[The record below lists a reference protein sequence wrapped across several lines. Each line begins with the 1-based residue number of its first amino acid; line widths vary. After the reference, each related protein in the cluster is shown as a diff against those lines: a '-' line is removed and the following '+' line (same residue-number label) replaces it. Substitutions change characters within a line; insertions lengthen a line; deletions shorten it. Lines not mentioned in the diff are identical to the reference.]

1 MTTAT
6 DVAIDHGAMKFADS
20 GMREIAE
27 GAGGDAARAAV
38 SDDEASAAWDSMQ
51 DKFEELV
58 PPTTIDF
65 TRSLLC

>member
-1 MTTAT
+1 MC
-6 DVAIDHGAMKFADS
+6 G
-20 GMREIAE
+20 EIAE

-58 PPTTIDF
+58 PPTTTIDL
-65 TRSLLC
+65 TRSLMC

>member
-1 MTTAT
+1 
-6 DVAIDHGAMKFADS
+6 MKFADS

-58 PPTTIDF
+58 RPTTIDL
-65 TRSLLC
+65 TRALLR